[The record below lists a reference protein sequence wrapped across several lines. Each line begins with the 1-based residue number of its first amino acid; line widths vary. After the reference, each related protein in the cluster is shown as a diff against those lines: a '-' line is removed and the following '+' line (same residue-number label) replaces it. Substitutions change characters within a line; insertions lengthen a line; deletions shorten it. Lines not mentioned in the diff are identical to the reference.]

1 MELVTTLLGGSIM
14 GFTTTLIG
22 QIVTA
27 KAEQHKLM
35 LSALNARHKVLQ
47 ETREHGMKDRHF
59 AWTRSIIA
67 LICVGCIVVIPFVAP
82 FVDIPVIVSH
92 VKEGG
97 FSIPFIWQSP
107 DTVEWQAIQG
117 VALAPMYLHTLAA
130 IVSFYFG
137 SSAAK

>member
-1 MELVTTLLGGSIM
+1 MELVTTLLGGSVM

-22 QIVTA
+22 QIVKA
-27 KAEQHKLM
+27 KAEKHKLM
-35 LSALNARHKVLQ
+35 LGALNAKHKVLQ
-47 ETREHGMKDRHF
+47 DVREHGVKDKHF
-59 AWTRSIIA
+59 AWTRRIIA
-67 LICVGCIVVIPFVAP
+67 LICVTCIVVIPFIAP
-82 FVDIPVIVSH
+82 FLDVPVIVSH

-107 DTVEWQAIQG
+107 DNVEWKAIEG

-137 SSAAK
+137 SGAAK

>member
-22 QIVTA
+22 QIVKA

-59 AWTRSIIA
+59 AWTRRIIA
-67 LICVGCIVVIPFVAP
+67 LTCVGCIVVIPFVAP

-107 DTVEWQAIQG
+107 DIVEWQPIQG

>member
-1 MELVTTLLGGSIM
+1 MELVTTLLGGSVM

-22 QIVTA
+22 QIVIA

-35 LSALNARHKVLQ
+35 LGALNAKLKVLQ
-47 ETREHGMKDRHF
+47 DVREHGVKDRHF
-59 AWTRSIIA
+59 AWTRRIIA
-67 LICVGCIVVIPFVAP
+67 LICVICIVVVPFVAP
-82 FVDIPVIVSH
+82 FLDVPVIVSH

-97 FSIPFIWQSP
+97 FSIPFIWDSP
-107 DTVEWQAIQG
+107 DNAEWQAIEG

>member
-1 MELVTTLLGGSIM
+1 MM
-14 GFTTTLIG
+14 GFVTTLIG
-22 QIVTA
+22 GIVKA

-47 ETREHGMKDRHF
+47 ETREHGMKDKHF
-59 AWTRSIIA
+59 AWTRRIIA
-67 LICVGCIVVIPFVAP
+67 LTCVACIVVIPFVAP
-82 FVDIPVIVSH
+82 FLDVPVIVSH

-107 DTVEWQAIQG
+107 DTVEWQPIYG

>member
-22 QIVTA
+22 GIVKA

-59 AWTRSIIA
+59 AWTRRIIA

-82 FVDIPVIVSH
+82 FLDIPVIVSH

>member
-14 GFTTTLIG
+14 GFVTTLIG
-22 QIVTA
+22 QIVKA

-47 ETREHGMKDRHF
+47 DVREHGKKDRHF
-59 AWTRSIIA
+59 SWTRRIIA
-67 LICVGCIVVIPFVAP
+67 LICVGCIVVVPFAAP
-82 FVDIPVIVSH
+82 FFDIPVMVSH

-107 DTVEWQAIQG
+107 DIIEWQAVRGI
-117 VALAPMYLHTLAA
+117 ALAPMYLHTLAA

-137 SSAAK
+137 SSAAR

>member
-1 MELVTTLLGGSIM
+1 
-14 GFTTTLIG
+14 
-22 QIVTA
+22 
-27 KAEQHKLM
+27 M

-59 AWTRSIIA
+59 AWTRRIIA
-67 LICVGCIVVIPFVAP
+67 LTCVGCIVVIPFIAP
-82 FVDIPVIVSH
+82 FLDVPVIVSH

-107 DTVEWQAIQG
+107 DNVEWKAIEG

>member
-22 QIVTA
+22 QIVKA

-59 AWTRSIIA
+59 AWTRRIIA

-117 VALAPMYLHTLAA
+117 VAYAPMYLHTLAA

>member
-1 MELVTTLLGGSIM
+1 MELVTTLLGGSLM
-14 GFTTTLIG
+14 GFVTTLIG
-22 QIVTA
+22 GIVKA

-47 ETREHGMKDRHF
+47 DVREHGMKDRHF
-59 AWTRSIIA
+59 AWTRRIIA
-67 LICVGCIVVIPFVAP
+67 LTCVACIVVIPFLAP

-107 DTVEWQAIQG
+107 DTVEWQPIQG

>member
-22 QIVTA
+22 GIVKA

-59 AWTRSIIA
+59 AWTRRIIA

-82 FVDIPVIVSH
+82 FLDIPVIVSH

-97 FSIPFIWQSP
+97 FSIPFIWQSQ
-107 DTVEWQAIQG
+107 DNVEWKAIEG

>member
-14 GFTTTLIG
+14 GFVTTLIG
-22 QIVTA
+22 QIVKA

-47 ETREHGMKDRHF
+47 DVREHGKKDKHF
-59 AWTRSIIA
+59 SWTRRIIA
-67 LICVGCIVVIPFVAP
+67 LVCVGCIVVVPFAAP
-82 FVDIPVIVSH
+82 FFDIPVMVSH

-107 DTVEWQAIQG
+107 DIIEWQAVRGI
-117 VALAPMYLHTLAA
+117 ALAPMYLHTLAA

-137 SSAAK
+137 SSAAR

>member
-1 MELVTTLLGGSIM
+1 MELVTTLLGGSLM

-22 QIVTA
+22 GIVKA

-47 ETREHGMKDRHF
+47 DVREHGMKDKHF
-59 AWTRSIIA
+59 AWTRRIIA
-67 LICVGCIVVIPFVAP
+67 LTCVACIVVIPFLAP
-82 FVDIPVIVSH
+82 FVDVPVIVSH

-107 DTVEWQAIQG
+107 DTVEWQPIQG

>member
-14 GFTTTLIG
+14 GFVTTLIG
-22 QIVTA
+22 QIVKA

-47 ETREHGMKDRHF
+47 DVREHGKKDKHF
-59 AWTRSIIA
+59 SWTRRIIA
-67 LICVGCIVVIPFVAP
+67 LICVGCIVVVPFAAP
-82 FVDIPVIVSH
+82 FFDIPVMVSH

-107 DTVEWQAIQG
+107 DIIEWQAVRGI
-117 VALAPMYLHTLAA
+117 ALAPMYLHTLAA

-137 SSAAK
+137 SSAAR

>member
-22 QIVTA
+22 QIVKS

-59 AWTRSIIA
+59 AWTRRIIA
-67 LICVGCIVVIPFVAP
+67 LTCVGCIVVIPFVAP

-107 DTVEWQAIQG
+107 DIVEWQPIQG

>member
-1 MELVTTLLGGSIM
+1 MELVTTLLGGSLM

-22 QIVTA
+22 GIVKA

-47 ETREHGMKDRHF
+47 DVREHGMKDKHF
-59 AWTRSIIA
+59 AWTRRIIA
-67 LICVGCIVVIPFVAP
+67 LTCVACIVVIPFLAP
-82 FVDIPVIVSH
+82 FLDVPVIVSH
-92 VKEGG
+92 VKEGC

-107 DTVEWQAIQG
+107 DTVEWQPIQG

>member
-22 QIVTA
+22 QIVKA

-59 AWTRSIIA
+59 AWTRRIIA

-107 DTVEWQAIQG
+107 DTVEWQPIQG

>member
-22 QIVTA
+22 QIVKA
-27 KAEQHKLM
+27 KAEQHKRM

-59 AWTRSIIA
+59 AWTRRIIA

>member
-22 QIVTA
+22 QIVKA

-59 AWTRSIIA
+59 AWTRRIIA
-67 LICVGCIVVIPFVAP
+67 LICVGCSVVIPFVAP

>member
-22 QIVTA
+22 QIVKA

-59 AWTRSIIA
+59 AWTRRIIA
-67 LICVGCIVVIPFVAP
+67 LTCVGCIVVIPFVAP

-107 DTVEWQAIQG
+107 DIVEWQPIQG
-117 VALAPMYLHTLAA
+117 VALAPMYLHT
-130 IVSFYFG
+130 G
-137 SSAAK
+137 SYCQLLLWVQCS

>member
-1 MELVTTLLGGSIM
+1 MELVTTLLGGSLM
-14 GFTTTLIG
+14 GFVTTLIG
-22 QIVTA
+22 GIVKA

-47 ETREHGMKDRHF
+47 DVREHGMKDRNF
-59 AWTRSIIA
+59 AWTNRIIA
-67 LICVGCIVVIPFVAP
+67 LTCVACNVVIPFLAP

-107 DTVEWQAIQG
+107 DTVEWQPIQG

>member
-22 QIVTA
+22 QIVKA

-59 AWTRSIIA
+59 AWTRRIIA

>member
-1 MELVTTLLGGSIM
+1 MELVTTLLGGSMM
-14 GFTTTLIG
+14 GFVTTLIG
-22 QIVTA
+22 GIVKA

-47 ETREHGMKDRHF
+47 ETREHGMKDKHF
-59 AWTRSIIA
+59 AWTRRIIA
-67 LICVGCIVVIPFVAP
+67 LTCVACIVVIPFLAP
-82 FVDIPVIVSH
+82 FLDVPVIVSH

-107 DTVEWQAIQG
+107 DTVEWQPIYG

>member
-22 QIVTA
+22 GIVKA

-47 ETREHGMKDRHF
+47 ETREHGMKDKHF
-59 AWTRSIIA
+59 AWTRRIIA
-67 LICVGCIVVIPFVAP
+67 LTCVACIVVIPFVAP
-82 FVDIPVIVSH
+82 FLDVPVIVSH

-107 DTVEWQAIQG
+107 DTVEWQPIYG

>member
-14 GFTTTLIG
+14 GFVTTLIG
-22 QIVTA
+22 GIVKA
-27 KAEQHKLM
+27 KAEQSKLM

-47 ETREHGMKDRHF
+47 DVREHGQKDKHF
-59 AWTRSIIA
+59 AWTRRIIA
-67 LICVGCIVVIPFVAP
+67 LTCVACIVVIPFAAP
-82 FVDIPVIVSH
+82 FLGIPIMVSH
-92 VKEGG
+92 VTEGS

-107 DTVEWQAIQG
+107 DNIEWKAVEGI
-117 VALAPMYLHTLAA
+117 ALAPMYLHTLAA

>member
-14 GFTTTLIG
+14 GFVTTLIG
-22 QIVTA
+22 QIVKA

-47 ETREHGMKDRHF
+47 DVREHGKKDKHF
-59 AWTRSIIA
+59 SWTRRIIA
-67 LICVGCIVVIPFVAP
+67 LICVGCIVVIPFAAP
-82 FVDIPVIVSH
+82 FFDIPVMVSH

-107 DTVEWQAIQG
+107 DTIEWQSVRGI
-117 VALAPMYLHTLAA
+117 ALAPMYLHTLAA

-137 SSAAK
+137 SSAAR